1 MLNSFHRIQF
11 QPEKIMSY
19 INSYIRRS
27 IYKTQKFNQNIQ
39 NVNMRKENK
48 TTVECRCVEVEG
60 TCYFSSDQQSF

>member
-1 MLNSFHRIQF
+1 
-11 QPEKIMSY
+11 MSY
-19 INSYIRRS
+19 ISSYIRRS